1 MGFFD
6 FMKTKE
12 RVVGHCLL
20 CGADIVEET
29 NLAGDTVIMKA
40 EFSLSDGNYV
50 CPICRSVKSLQKKEL
65 KNMSKDDLVAK
76 IVDNGFLSP
85 NDFFPSKRIIKRS
98 ASFGDACTCKMQDFY
113 FEIDETRQLLN
124 FSSNDSKS
132 IHPVSDLLDFELLDS
147 GQKIADG
154 NSLLGAVVGG
164 ITFGG
169 AGAIVGSGLRSK
181 KISDECISLSIKVVF
196 NDMERNTEYINF
208 VGSSA
213 PITRLKRDSAAYD
226 SLSSIVQECLSIL
239 TILLKGNHSQNIVS
253 LDAKPSDDN
262 IIDTIKKLGELNK
275 QGILSDDEFRLK
287 KTELLSRL

>member
-12 RVVGHCLL
+12 HIVGQCFL
-20 CGADIVEET
+20 CGADVIEET
-29 NLAGDTVIMKA
+29 NLAGDTVVTKA
-40 EFSLSDGNYV
+40 EFSLSDGNYI
-50 CPICRSVKSLQKKEL
+50 CPVCRSVKALPKKEL
-65 KNMSKDDLVAK
+65 KGMSKDDLITK
-76 IVDNGFLSP
+76 IVDNGFPSP

-113 FEIDETRQLLN
+113 FEVDETHQLLN
-124 FSSNDSKS
+124 FSSKDSKS

-154 NSLLGAVVGG
+154 SSLLGAAIGG

-208 VGSSA
+208 IGSSA
-213 PITRLKRDSAAYD
+213 PIGKLKRDSAAYD

-239 TILLKGNHSQNIVS
+239 TILLKSNNSHDIVTPTPR
-253 LDAKPSDDN
+253 PSDDN
-262 IIDTIKKLGELNK
+262 VIDIIKKLGNLNK
-275 QGILSDDEFRLK
+275 QGLLTNDEFQVK
-287 KTELLSRL
+287 KSELLARL